1 MSIISKIQKV
11 TSIPLRI
18 SINKVFEKIFPNHN
32 YYNKLINIY
41 TKYQNNSKII
51 YTTSKIIN
59 KLVNI
64 SNNINSNK
72 IENILRHNFD
82 LLGSSNTNISHH
94 TDVIGFNEI
103 KYENKLPFFDTLKD
117 ACNFL
122 LLDENKQF
130 ANSLIELI
138 SDDYQLIDWQLD
150 FRSGYRWSEKIESN
164 KIRIGEIRGAD
175 IKVPW
180 ELARF
185 QHLPLLAIYYA
196 KNPSLHN
203 SEKNRLVDEFC
214 NEILDFIA
222 FNPLYYGIHWKVA
235 MEVSIRACNLILA
248 YQIFKSYNI
257 QFRIEFE
264 SIFFNFLQNS
274 LKFIIN
280 NIEWSG
286 GLRGNHY
293 FTNISALLYISSF
306 LGIEQYK
313 ELYHFALNEIIN
325 ETLVQFNQDGGNF
338 EGSFCYHLYTVEVL
352 LWDILIANTTNAE
365 ILKSSI
371 QTDKFKNRL
380 QNILDYTYQMLGR
393 KDFIP
398 QIGDNDSGF
407 FLGLD
412 IDNNSLK
419 NIKKILKFFP
429 LENSWT
435 DIQNIIIESDLY
447 KSLDNYELT
456 NKDRAAILF
465 KESGIF
471 IYQNKNYK
479 IWIILGTKAQFGK
492 GGHNHQD
499 TASFILQVGDNPVI
513 VDPGTYVYTALP
525 EVRNLY
531 RSYYSHNSY
540 CPLNYEIK
548 TREIDDLF
556 WLRTEQYKFS
566 INSNTIT
573 LKRKVDGLHHKR
585 KFIFNDNSI
594 EITDEFN
601 KSPNGM
607 LLLHLY
613 PSIKIL
619 QEKNNIILLNN
630 NIQLLSIS
638 SNNNTI
644 VNKYYYSNEYGNKMD
659 SKVIIFNNL
668 ININFLKLEIIN
680 GTTSK

>member
-1 MSIISKIQKV
+1 
-11 TSIPLRI
+11 
-18 SINKVFEKIFPNHN
+18 
-32 YYNKLINIY
+32 
-41 TKYQNNSKII
+41 
-51 YTTSKIIN
+51 
-59 KLVNI
+59 
-64 SNNINSNK
+64 
-72 IENILRHNFD
+72 
-82 LLGSSNTNISHH
+82 GSSNTNISHH
-94 TDVIGFNEI
+94 TDVIGFDGI
-103 KYENKLPFFDTLKD
+103 KYKNESPNFKTLKD
-117 ACNFL
+117 ACNYL
-122 LLDENKQF
+122 LTNENKQT
-130 ANSLIELI
+130 AYSLIELI

-540 CPLNYEIK
+540 CPMNYEIK

-556 WLRTEQYKFS
+556 WLRTEQCKFS

-601 KSPNGM
+601 KSSNGM